1 VQNTIETETAAIVRL
16 AEDAQRLIR
25 HLQELWLFGSVDTVG
40 KTEEELKSEESV
52 KEIVGLLEELL
63 KKEGNG
69 ALKDSK

>member
-1 VQNTIETETAAIVRL
+1 
-16 AEDAQRLIR
+16 LIR